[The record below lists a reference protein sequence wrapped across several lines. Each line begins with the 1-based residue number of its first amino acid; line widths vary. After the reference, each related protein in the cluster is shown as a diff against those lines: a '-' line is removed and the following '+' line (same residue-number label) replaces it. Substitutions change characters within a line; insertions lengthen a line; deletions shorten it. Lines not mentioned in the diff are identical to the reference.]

1 VLLQGKNA
9 IVTGAYQGIG
19 KEIASKFVKEGANVL
34 LIDINEKIIETA
46 QELQTLNGN
55 SKIVAI
61 QKNLANISLLSEIIE
76 EIKHHFDKIDILV
89 NNAGIYRTENIADI
103 TEDSWDQVFTINLK
117 TAFFLSKEIV
127 ELMKENESGCILNL
141 SSVAGKK
148 GRPYGAH
155 YAASKAA
162 VISITK
168 SFAEAYGK
176 YGIRTNALC
185 PGIIRTSMI
194 ESIIHNRSALENK
207 TTDEI
212 EQQYLEKIPL
222 NKLGTPDDVGQ
233 FAAVICSDYS
243 SYINGQAIN
252 VCGGFET
259 D

>member
-1 VLLQGKNA
+1 MLLQGKNA
-9 IVTGAYQGIG
+9 IVTGSYQGIG
-19 KEIASKFVKEGANVL
+19 KEIASKFVLEGANVI
-34 LIDINEKIIETA
+34 LIDVNEKINETA
-46 QELQTLNGN
+46 QELQNLNGEA
-55 SKIVAI
+55 KIVAI
-61 QKNLANISLLSEIIE
+61 RKNLSIISLIPEIID
-76 EIKHHFDKIDILV
+76 EIKQHFDYVDILV
-89 NNAGIYRTENIADI
+89 NNAGIYRTENISDI
-103 TEDSWDQVFTINLK
+103 TEESWDQVFNINLK
-117 TAFFLSKEIV
+117 TTFFLSKEIV
-127 ELMKENESGCILNL
+127 NLMKENESGCILNL

-168 SFAEAYGK
+168 SFAEAYGQF
-176 YGIRTNALC
+176 GIRTNALC

-194 ESIIHNRSALENK
+194 ESIINNRSALENK
-207 TTDEI
+207 TTGEI

-222 NKLGTPDDVGQ
+222 NKLGTPEDVGQ